1 VTLQQLIDQLT
12 QMAQTVPGYTPVQLM
27 IEVRRQQMQAE
38 VTDTAVCANAQS
50 GKVRYVVIIA
60 EH

>member
-1 VTLQQLIDQLT
+1 MTLAQLIRQLQDMT
-12 QMAQTVPGYTPVQLM
+12 KSVPQDTPVQLM
-27 IEVRRQQMQAE
+27 VELRGKQMQAE

>member
-1 VTLQQLIDQLT
+1 MTLEQLIGILKR
-12 QMAQTVPGYTPVQLM
+12 MAEHNPLSTPVQLM
-27 IEVRRQQMQAE
+27 IEMNGRQMQAE